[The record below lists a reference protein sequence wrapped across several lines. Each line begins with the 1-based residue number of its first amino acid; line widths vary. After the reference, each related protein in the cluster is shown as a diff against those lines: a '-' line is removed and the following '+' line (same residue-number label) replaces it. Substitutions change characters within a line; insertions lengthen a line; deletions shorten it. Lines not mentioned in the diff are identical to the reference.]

1 MSHHTESVVTLLV
14 PLDTR
19 DYAHLAFQNCQYSI
33 CILYVKLDM
42 FFVGLDATELLSGK
56 SHTLVV
62 TGSQDYGI
70 FVSDITK
77 QNSAVVEY
85 YNKKVNSVR

>member
-1 MSHHTESVVTLLV
+1 MSVLTFKTAVT
-14 PLDTR
+14 
-19 DYAHLAFQNCQYSI
+19 
-33 CILYVKLDM
+33 LYVKLVM
-42 FFVGLDATELLSGK
+42 FFVGLDVAELLSGK